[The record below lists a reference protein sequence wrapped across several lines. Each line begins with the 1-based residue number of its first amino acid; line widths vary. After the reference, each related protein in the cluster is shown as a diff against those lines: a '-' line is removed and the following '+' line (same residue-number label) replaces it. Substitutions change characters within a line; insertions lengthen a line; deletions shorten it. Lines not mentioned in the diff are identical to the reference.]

1 MFAPIR
7 THSAIISQQL
17 YFWCYHYILLWHS
30 FVSCMLFRYRSIRS
44 CCNALYRAI
53 ICGVHT
59 FCYCMYF
66 LDTFV
71 SACSDHGIHTHNFT
85 SKLASIPQ
93 VQHAAFSVCGHIL
106 VNVVLSDKYLWQL
119 TYIVAKWKCCAYQA

>member
-1 MFAPIR
+1 MTILVCTNQNTFSYHFTTILFLMLPLHIIMTFICILYALSLPI
-7 THSAIISQQL
+7 HK
-17 YFWCYHYILLWHS
+17 LL
-30 FVSCMLFRYRSIRS
+30 LQY
-44 CCNALYRAI
+44 ALYRLTAI

-71 SACSDHGIHTHNFT
+71 SAYSDHGIHTHNFT

-119 TYIVAKWKCCAYQA
+119 T